1 MRVAVI
7 GAGLS
12 GLAAARALKAA
23 GQEVVIFE
31 RDRVPGGRVSTIQ
44 LGDYIFD
51 PGATSFAPR
60 GKALERV
67 MLDELPTED
76 LVRVEKPIYVHESL
90 RPRAGD
96 LDKNAINRYTYKSG
110 NAALPRMLAEGLS
123 IRFERAIAEIKKLS
137 EGGFLVDNDFFEW
150 VIVALPAPEALALL
164 QASGEQRPL
173 SNVFYRPCVSV
184 LLGYAHAL
192 LEVRYHALLDPE
204 QRHPLTWLSL
214 ESTKSPG
221 RVPEG
226 YTALVAQMS
235 PQFST
240 THFESPERLIVEL
253 TADYIERLYGKEWA
267 APAIS
272 GVVRYRH
279 SQPESIASF
288 DVVNRSGVRLIV
300 AGDSL
305 LGSRTEHAYESGLR
319 AAALVTPQ

>member
-1 MRVAVI
+1 MRIAVI

-12 GLAAARALKAA
+12 GLAAARTLKTA
-23 GQEVVIFE
+23 GHEVVVFE
-31 RDRVPGGRVSTIQ
+31 RELLPGGRVGTVQI
-44 LGDYIFD
+44 GAYIFD

-67 MLDELPTED
+67 MLDELDTTE
-76 LVRVEKPIYVHESL
+76 LIRVEKPIYVHESL

-96 LDKNAINRYTYKSG
+96 FDKNALNRYTYKSG
-110 NAALPRMLAEGLS
+110 NSMLARMLAEGLA
-123 IRFERAIAEIKKLS
+123 IRYERTVSEIKKLS

-184 LLGYAHAL
+184 LLGYGRAL
-192 LEVRYHALLDPE
+192 PEVRYHALLDPE

-221 RVPEG
+221 RAPEG
-226 YTALVAQMS
+226 HTALVAQMS

-267 APAIS
+267 APSVS

-288 DVVNRSGVRLIV
+288 DVVNRPGIRLIV